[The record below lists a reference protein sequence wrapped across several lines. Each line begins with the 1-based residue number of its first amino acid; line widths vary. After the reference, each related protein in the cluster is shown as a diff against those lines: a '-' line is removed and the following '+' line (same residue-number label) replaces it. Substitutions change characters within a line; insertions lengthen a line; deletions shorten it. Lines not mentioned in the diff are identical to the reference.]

1 MHLKHDPSAPGELH
15 GSPPR
20 TRPRRRPGWAMVR
33 RLLVVAAAAFMVSA
47 PIVAYAAGGNLP
59 PLPSLPETPQTDD
72 PTVIVLSV
80 EHGPGMGSASCFQN
94 PNAGN
99 CNGTNPTDVGCSADA
114 YTVFNAQTPIV
125 DQTNGAVIGYLE
137 LRYSPHCG
145 TNWARTTFTN
155 PAYINPLYQRD
166 TYVTAGTLRADD
178 PFFNDEPVR
187 YSAEL
192 YAPSTTACANVKVTE
207 GIIAIA
213 QLTGTCA

>member
-1 MHLKHDPSAPGELH
+1 VHLKQPLSAHRGP
-15 GSPPR
+15 GSPP
-20 TRPRRRPGWAMVR
+20 PRRRRSVALR
-33 RLLVVAAAAFMVSA
+33 RAVILAATGFLAAS
-47 PIVAYAAGGNLP
+47 PIVVNAAGGTVP

-80 EHGPGMGSASCFQN
+80 EHGPGMGSASCFQS
-94 PNAGN
+94 PGTTN

-166 TYVTAGTLRADD
+166 TYVSGAAGRADD

-187 YSAEL
+187 YSAEI
-192 YAPSTTACANVKVTE
+192 YAPSTSECANVKVTE
-207 GIIAIA
+207 GILVIA